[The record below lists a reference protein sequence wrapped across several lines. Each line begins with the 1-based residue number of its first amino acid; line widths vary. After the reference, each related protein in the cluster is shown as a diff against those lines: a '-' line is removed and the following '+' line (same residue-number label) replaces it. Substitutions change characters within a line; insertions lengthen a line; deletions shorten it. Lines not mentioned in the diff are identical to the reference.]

1 MSLPPGPEGASHP
14 AEHPGAVPRR
24 EAVDHE
30 VDEQGGVV
38 PLTQVGL
45 EQVSLAEL
53 TSTPASGGERPP
65 VFEHRRADVDADH
78 VVPGRGQPDRIQ
90 PGAAAGIEQPRRW
103 AGKQAAQPAHM
114 TVDLAEPPAGTVVAL
129 VEVLAEQAPAN
140 LRSTP
145 VELHRG
151 VPGIGPVGNLRGNPA
166 AHLAEGSRS
175 GGSRRGRRRGPAAIA
190 RQCPAADAAPHRQN
204 RRMSNAVIHLVE
216 TGGLVA
222 VFVLMFA
229 ESCGIPAPSE
239 VIMPFAGAFAAAGHL
254 SLAGAILA
262 GALGNLG
269 GSLLAWALA
278 ARYGEPLLLGP
289 GRRVGVRPGH
299 LASAD
304 RWFQRHGL
312 LAVFL
317 GRLLPVI
324 RTYIS
329 FPAGLAR
336 VEPVR
341 FSVLTFVGALPWC
354 AALAVAGYQVR
365 NNYDRISKPIT
376 YAAYALAVAALV
388 ALVVWFVQ
396 VRRRAAA
403 RAA

>member
-1 MSLPPGPEGASHP
+1 
-14 AEHPGAVPRR
+14 
-24 EAVDHE
+24 
-30 VDEQGGVV
+30 
-38 PLTQVGL
+38 
-45 EQVSLAEL
+45 
-53 TSTPASGGERPP
+53 
-65 VFEHRRADVDADH
+65 
-78 VVPGRGQPDRIQ
+78 
-90 PGAAAGIEQPRRW
+90 
-103 AGKQAAQPAHM
+103 
-114 TVDLAEPPAGTVVAL
+114 
-129 VEVLAEQAPAN
+129 
-140 LRSTP
+140 
-145 VELHRG
+145 
-151 VPGIGPVGNLRGNPA
+151 
-166 AHLAEGSRS
+166 
-175 GGSRRGRRRGPAAIA
+175 
-190 RQCPAADAAPHRQN
+190 
-204 RRMSNAVIHLVE
+204 MSNAVIHLVE

-289 GRRVGVRPGH
+289 GRREIRPGH

-365 NNYDRISKPIT
+365 NNYDRISRPIT

-388 ALVVWFVQ
+388 ALVVCSS
-396 VRRRAAA
+396 RCAAGP
-403 RAA
+403 RPGPPE